1 MTDINFYS
9 AVVKPGDTLVVAMAN
24 LQHVKD
30 ADEVTAHLEK
40 LLPGIRVVVVAAN
53 ALAAVRPDDFL
64 EPTPDSARS

>member
-30 ADEVTAHLEK
+30 ADEVTAQLEK

-64 EPTPDSARS
+64 GPTPDSARS